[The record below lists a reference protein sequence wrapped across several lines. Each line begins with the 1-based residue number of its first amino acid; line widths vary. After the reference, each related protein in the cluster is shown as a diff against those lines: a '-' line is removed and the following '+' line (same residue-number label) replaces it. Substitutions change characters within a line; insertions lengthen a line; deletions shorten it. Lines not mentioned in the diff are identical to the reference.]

1 MVDPIG
7 ITGTTL
13 AVASLLYST
22 CRTITDII
30 GSYKHA
36 PKEYE
41 DLARELNALQNTLNS
56 LQISLQGT
64 SDTSL
69 SPEQRESLKD
79 LDLPLTNCN
88 KVCEAFKQKLSSLR
102 SNSTEDH
109 TVVWDRLRLH
119 FNKSDVKFLREKLN
133 TAQATVQVAMSV
145 STLFVPSNRPL

>member
-13 AVASLLYST
+13 AVATLLYST
-22 CRTITDII
+22 CRTISDII
-30 GSYKHA
+30 RSYEHA
-36 PKEYE
+36 PKEYK
-41 DLARELNALQNTLNS
+41 DLARELNALQNTLKS
-56 LQISLQGT
+56 LQTSLQGT

-88 KVCEAFKQKLSSLR
+88 KVCEDFKQKLSSMR

-109 TVVWDRLRLH
+109 TAVWDRFRLH

-133 TAQATVQVAMSV
+133 TAQATVQVALSV
-145 STLFVPSNRPL
+145 STLLVPLSF